1 MAGMAI
7 ASITGDR
14 IFLIEVSGVRHQNVS
29 KKGAYTLKVPQNR
42 LSQTMQS
49 IQQTGGTI
57 KRVSALF
64 PTAEVKVTSPRP
76 VESTQAAK
84 GKSKKK

>member
-1 MAGMAI
+1 MKVRIQGI
-7 ASITGDR
+7 AGDR
-14 IFLIEVSGVRHQNVS
+14 IFLIEVSGVRRQNVS

-49 IQQTGGTI
+49 IQHTGGTI
-57 KRVSALF
+57 KRVSALSLN
-64 PTAEVKVTSPRP
+64 PEGKVASPRP
-76 VESTQAAK
+76 AASTQAAK